1 MTEKLPSADDATRRD
16 GSRLSE
22 GLGPAPER
30 AEWVRAWFAKRYA
43 DSGVFGDG
51 AEALTLEAA
60 CQLVADA
67 QAAERAC
74 VRAAEVL
81 KLTAPQQPAQ
91 GLSDSALIGMWGMRS
106 DGPSNAEILS
116 FGRQVERAC
125 LAAER
130 ERCARVCESIV
141 AKDEYAYA
149 DECARAIR
157 EA

>member
-1 MTEKLPSADDATRRD
+1 MTEASKPDTPTRV
-16 GSRLSE
+16 GSSE